1 TRSARPGKRLHE
13 RILHPLGEVPVGADQ
28 TLTDLD
34 LDAEVSVR
42 GEPPAQRGGE
52 AVGSPAVGMVP
63 PYGGL
68 RQAELER
75 TAPFAREGALQWP
88 CRVVEEGDIRPARHA
103 SEDRRER
110 VHPEVQH
117 PLASL

>member
-1 TRSARPGKRLHE
+1 MPPSMSFARQGFGPTDPGAFLHKRLSIIHDMKSTRSARPGKRLHE
-13 RILHPLGEVPVGADQ
+13 RILHPLGEVLVGADQ
-28 TLTDLD
+28 PLTDLD

-75 TAPFAREGALQWP
+75 TAPFA
-88 CRVVEEGDIRPARHA
+88 
-103 SEDRRER
+103 
-110 VHPEVQH
+110 
-117 PLASL
+117 